1 MRATRLG
8 AAGTLLAVLLAGCG
22 SSGSTGNASS
32 SGAPVKVGYLLPLTG
47 VFTKNGKSELD
58 GWKLGLKVFG
68 SSVDGHPIQV
78 SYDDDTGTPAVS
90 LSDARQLVTGQ
101 HVEVIEGPLV
111 SSAIAAVAPYVLGQG
126 IPEDDL
132 YLASPRQQADYIKYG
147 MGMDS
152 AWDGY
157 QPATVG
163 AQWAY
168 NTMHWRHITTV
179 GLGISFG
186 WQAVGGFAAEF
197 TSLGG
202 SIDKKIWVPS
212 NTVDMASY
220 VSAIPKNTQAV
231 WVTLSGQQ
239 AANFVNAYASFGLKA
254 KIPLMGLTT
263 LTDQAALPGENASAA
278 TGVYTDSQ
286 YCDDAP
292 SALNQS
298 FASQFYAAY
307 GEYPSYYSEAGY
319 TKAEILVA
327 ALKKLHGVVSSE
339 KALSDAMRS
348 VSVQAPRGPVSFSS
362 VTWSPVEDEYI
373 CKVEMEAGHLRNVPL
388 QTFSNVPPWG
398 LLPESTWQTIFTQQ
412 SVAPPS

>member
-1 MRATRLG
+1 LG
-8 AAGTLLAVLLAGCG
+8 AAGVLLAVAALTSGCG
-22 SSGSTGNASS
+22 GSSTGNSGNTSASNS
-32 SGAPVKVGYLLPLTG
+32 PVRVGYLLPLTG

-68 SSVDGHPIQV
+68 DTVDGHPIQV
-78 SYDDDTGTPAVS
+78 SYVDDTGTPAVS

-101 HVEVIEGPLV
+101 HVQVIEGPLV
-111 SSAIAAVAPYVLGQG
+111 SSAIAAVAPYVLSQG

-132 YLASPRQQADYIKYG
+132 YLASPKQQAYYTKYG

-157 QPATVG
+157 QPSTVG

-168 NTMHWRHITTV
+168 NTMHWRHIVTV

-202 SIDKKIWVPS
+202 TIDKKIWVPS
-212 NTVDMASY
+212 NTVDMSAY
-220 VSAIPKNTQAV
+220 VSAIPRNTQAV
-231 WVTLSGQQ
+231 WVTLSGQE

-263 LTDQAALPGENASAA
+263 LTDQAALPGENTQAA
-278 TGVYTDSQ
+278 LGVYTDSQ
-286 YCDDAP
+286 YCDGNPA
-292 SALNQS
+292 ALNQS
-298 FASQFYAAY
+298 FADQFYAAY
-307 GEYPSYYSEAGY
+307 GQYPSYYSEAGY

-327 ALKKLHGVVSSE
+327 ALKTLHGVVTSE
-339 KALSDAMRS
+339 KALSDAMRA

-362 VTWSPVEDEYI
+362 VTWSPVENEYI
-373 CKVEMEAGHLRNVPL
+373 CKVELVNGHLRNVPL
-388 QTFSNVPPWG
+388 QTVPNVPPWG
-398 LLPESTWQTIFTQQ
+398 VLPQSTWQTIFAQQ